1 MTASRAAYLDGMQ
14 EVLDRLRANPSI
26 PLPPSCWA
34 LPFRAVNLDQAMA
47 IAAALGITG
56 RDVTSCPDEA
66 GSWLRL
72 RGRVG
77 GVAVEVTAQA
87 EPVLA
92 DPLGEPYAA
101 WSLAGGLAVTR

>member
-1 MTASRAAYLDGMQ
+1 MTAPRAAYLDGMQ

-56 RDVTSCPDEA
+56 RDVTSCPDEE

-77 GVAVEVTAQA
+77 AFPVEVTAA
-87 EPVLA
+87 DEPVLP

-101 WSLAGGLAVTR
+101 WSLAGEMEAAR